1 MPKKGK
7 DGKNLLKAH
16 PSPEKRKNKKR
27 QTASPPG
34 WWAKAMIRQRKNS
47 QKRKHPETPVPEMQ
61 KRCDERSKKRPVP
74 NLPVLG
80 PC

>member
-1 MPKKGK
+1 MPKEQEKKTKIEKKRHWYRVPKKGK

-27 QTASPPG
+27 QTANPPG

-47 QKRKHPETPVPEMQ
+47 QKRNPPKT
-61 KRCDERSKKRPVP
+61 RA
-74 NLPVLG
+74 
-80 PC
+80 